1 MSKNYVKE
9 LNTYLFRKSWGELF
23 SALSDEDTGKLVKAI
38 YSYGEGAESYPENIN
53 KPLLSGI
60 YKMIIGQL
68 NSSSKKHLKR
78 LAEKAAADQDKS
90 PDNSQDI
97 DQNSGQSISQETDQ
111 DTGQDIDQDN

>member
-23 SALSDEDTGKLVKAI
+23 SVLSDEYTGKLLKAV
-38 YSYGEGAESYPENIN
+38 YSYADGAETYPENIN

-90 PDNSQDI
+90 QDNSQDN
-97 DQNSGQSISQETDQ
+97 DQDSGQSISQDIDQ
-111 DTGQDIDQDN
+111 DTCQDIDQDN